1 MYFYIEETQRE
12 SKQNVFDLVNFF
24 NKFRVI
30 SGLDM
35 PDHCGDV
42 VDDSGAVT
50 SQLGQVVDRH
60 ERKMLSLN
68 VWMFV
73 KQTEK
78 LKL

>member
-1 MYFYIEETQRE
+1 
-12 SKQNVFDLVNFF
+12 VNFF
-24 NKFRVI
+24 NKFRVV
-30 SGLDM
+30 SSLDV
-35 PDHCGDV
+35 PDHGGDV